1 MIMIYLGEIN
11 KGEFPNAIVLKI
23 VSLKVKTRLFL
34 LVSLLV
40 NSFLLVID
48 TKTWDEEQVR
58 WINTTF
64 CADIR
69 GSWRRT
75 PAV

>member
-34 LVSLLV
+34 LVSLLA

-48 TKTWDEEQVR
+48 TKT
-58 WINTTF
+58 
-64 CADIR
+64 
-69 GSWRRT
+69 
-75 PAV
+75 

>member
-48 TKTWDEEQVR
+48 TKT
-58 WINTTF
+58 
-64 CADIR
+64 
-69 GSWRRT
+69 
-75 PAV
+75 